1 MLSSNDEFMMND
13 WPQHYMDRIP
23 GEKHVY
29 VVPNT
34 DHSLATGILKCLGS
48 IGAFLRSMNSQD
60 SIGRPTYDYHLDNS
74 NGEITVTVPKG

>member
-13 WPQHYMDRIP
+13 WPNLYFDRIP

-34 DHSLATGILKCLGS
+34 EHSLATGILSALATVGS
-48 IGAFLRSMNSQD
+48 FLRSVSDEHSQ
-60 SIGRPTYDYHLDNS
+60 GRPTFNYILN
-74 NGEITVTVPKG
+74 N